1 MKIPINLEG
10 IALAQ
15 LSNRATQLS
24 QTAKKVEKNT
34 ASDQELREATQEFES
49 LFLHQLMKAMRS
61 TIPKNNLFHGGQRE
75 EIFTDMLDQEISKI
89 AAKRGIGIA
98 DLLFQQLQQNVKD

>member
-1 MKIPINLEG
+1 MKIPTNLEG
-10 IALAQ
+10 IARVQ
-15 LSNRATQLS
+15 LSSQATRLS
-24 QTAKKVEKNT
+24 QPARKVEKNM

-61 TIPKNNLFHGGQRE
+61 TIPKNNLFHGGQSE

-89 AAKRGIGIA
+89 ASKRGIGIA
-98 DLLFQQLQQNVKD
+98 DLLFEQLQQNVKD

>member
-1 MKIPINLEG
+1 
-10 IALAQ
+10 
-15 LSNRATQLS
+15 
-24 QTAKKVEKNT
+24 
-34 ASDQELREATQEFES
+34 
-49 LFLHQLMKAMRS
+49 MKAMRS